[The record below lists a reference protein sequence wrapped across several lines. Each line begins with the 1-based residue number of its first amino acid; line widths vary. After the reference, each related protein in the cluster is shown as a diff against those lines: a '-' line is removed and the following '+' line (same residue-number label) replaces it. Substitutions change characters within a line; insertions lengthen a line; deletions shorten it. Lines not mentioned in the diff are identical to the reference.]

1 MFNQIIVTFM
11 IDMKTEDIKTELRE
25 LIEKETDSS
34 ILEAIKTLL
43 KKSSLNPVLKQ
54 KLTSRALKANE
65 DIAAG
70 RVMDRKE
77 LELKLNGRSG
87 I

>member
-1 MFNQIIVTFM
+1 MRTV
-11 IDMKTEDIKTELRE
+11 DIKTELRE

-43 KKSSLNPVLKQ
+43 KKSSLNPTLKE
-54 KLTSRALKANE
+54 KLTSRALKAEE
-65 DIAAG
+65 DITAG
-70 RVMDRKE
+70 RVMNRKE
-77 LELKLNGRSG
+77 LELRLNKRLG

>member
-1 MFNQIIVTFM
+1 M
-11 IDMKTEDIKTELRE
+11 IDMRTVDIKTELRE

-43 KKSSLNPVLKQ
+43 KKSSLNPTLKE
-54 KLTSRALKANE
+54 KLTSRALKAEE
-65 DIAAG
+65 DISAG
-70 RVMDRKE
+70 RLMNRE
-77 LELKLNGRSG
+77 EIESKLNDKTG

>member
-1 MFNQIIVTFM
+1 METV
-11 IDMKTEDIKTELRE
+11 DIKTELQA
-25 LIEKETDSS
+25 LIENETDNS

-43 KKSSLNPVLKQ
+43 KKSSLDPILKQ
-54 KLTSRALKANE
+54 KLTSRALKAEE
-65 DIAAG
+65 DIATG

-77 LELKLNGRSG
+77 LESKLNSRLG

>member
-1 MFNQIIVTFM
+1 MEKV
-11 IDMKTEDIKTELRE
+11 DIKIELQA

-34 ILEAIKTLL
+34 ILEAIGTLL
-43 KKSSLNPVLKQ
+43 RKSNLDPTLKQ
-54 KLTSRALKANE
+54 KLTSRALKSEE

-77 LELKLNGRSG
+77 LEQKLNSRLGA
-87 I
+87 